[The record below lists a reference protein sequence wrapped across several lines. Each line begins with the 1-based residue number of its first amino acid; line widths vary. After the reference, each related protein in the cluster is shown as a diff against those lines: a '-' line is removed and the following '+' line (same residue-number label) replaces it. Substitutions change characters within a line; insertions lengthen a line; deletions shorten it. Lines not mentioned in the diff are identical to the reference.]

1 MLDEKAILA
10 HCVHLDNAE
19 MDIIKATNSIIAH
32 NPLSNLK
39 LGSGIAPTLDFLEK
53 EINVTLGTDGAIS
66 GNDLDMWLT
75 MRLAATL
82 PKGKLMKPDIVNAK
96 DVFQMGGKLEIFHR
110 HSRIFFQHII
120 HVHKCLRTTKDIG
133 T

>member
-1 MLDEKAILA
+1 
-10 HCVHLDNAE
+10 

-82 PKGKLMKPDIVNAK
+82 PKGK
-96 DVFQMGGKLEIFHR
+96 F
-110 HSRIFFQHII
+110 
-120 HVHKCLRTTKDIG
+120 CLLYTSPSPRD
-133 T
+133 